1 VVNHEGKEDAM
12 TTSEQPPVVWP
23 GWVQPEGTVAI
34 VTGAGSG
41 IGQATTILAAQMG
54 LKVAAWDINPA
65 GIEATIARAG
75 EYADSILP
83 VVGNVGDE
91 DAVRRSF
98 EETVAGLGKPKLIVN
113 NAGPTILGQR
123 LPFDAAVQEAI
134 ASIHYV
140 TEQFLALDP
149 GPGGSVVNIA
159 AVSGPIAGGTSN
171 DPAGVGW
178 YSAAKAGIAGY
189 TKWCATEFARTA
201 RFNAIAPGGPIHTPR
216 NNAVI
221 DSPGMLERIARN
233 PLRRAGT
240 PEELAAGILFLWSPA
255 ASYVNGA
262 LLVIDG
268 GLTLT
273 GG

>member
-1 VVNHEGKEDAM
+1 M
-12 TTSEQPPVVWP
+12 TTTEQPPVKWP
-23 GWVQPEGTVAI
+23 GWVMPEGTVAI

-41 IGQATTILAAQMG
+41 IGQATSILAAQMG

-65 GIEATIARAG
+65 GAQATVERAG
-75 EYADSILP
+75 EFGGSIVP
-83 VVGNVGDE
+83 IIGNVGDE
-91 DAVRRSF
+91 EDVRRSF
-98 EETVAGLGKPKLIVN
+98 AETVEKLGKPTLVVN

-134 ASIHYV
+134 ASVHYIS
-140 TEQFLALDP
+140 EQFLALEP
-149 GPGGSVVNIA
+149 GPGASVVNIA
-159 AVSGPIAGGTSN
+159 AVSGPIAGGTTN
-171 DPAGVGW
+171 DPPGVGW

-189 TKWCATEFARTA
+189 TKWAATEFGRVA

-233 PLRRAGT
+233 PMRRAGT

-255 ASYVNGA
+255 ASYINGA